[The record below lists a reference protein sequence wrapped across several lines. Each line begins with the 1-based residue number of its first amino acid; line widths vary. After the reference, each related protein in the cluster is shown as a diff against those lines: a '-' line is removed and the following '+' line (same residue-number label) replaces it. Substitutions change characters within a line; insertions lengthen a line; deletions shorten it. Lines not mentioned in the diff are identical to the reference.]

1 MKYQKKILTLA
12 SGTWKLHLGHLCPE
26 VVSSHMSRTIAAIF
40 TNRPSFSQG
49 SWNESNK
56 IMISFD
62 LGVCYLETT
71 FGPLVPRRRIKP
83 YVQNRSC
90 NFHKQAI
97 IFSRIMRWIQW
108 NYEISKKFLNLESG
122 TRKLHLG
129 HLGHLAPADGSG
141 HMSRTIA
148 AIFTNRPSFSQESWD
163 KSEKVMKS
171 QKMF

>member
-1 MKYQKKILTLA
+1 MNPIKLWNLKY
-12 SGTWKLHLGHLCPE
+12 
-26 VVSSHMSRTIAAIF
+26 F
-40 TNRPSFSQG
+40 
-49 SWNESNK
+49 
-56 IMISFD
+56 FD
-62 LGVCYLETT
+62 LGVWHLETT

-108 NYEISKKFLNLESG
+108 NYEISKKFLILGSG
-122 TRKLHLG
+122 TRKLHQG

-163 KSEKVMKS
+163 KSNKFLKS
-171 QKMF
+171 QNFFWSLGLPPGNYIWETWVQKTYQAICPEL

>member
-1 MKYQKKILTLA
+1 MNPIKLWNLKY
-12 SGTWKLHLGHLCPE
+12 
-26 VVSSHMSRTIAAIF
+26 F
-40 TNRPSFSQG
+40 
-49 SWNESNK
+49 
-56 IMISFD
+56 FD
-62 LGVCYLETT
+62 LGVWHLETT

-108 NYEISKKFLNLESG
+108 NYEISKNFLNLCSG

-129 HLGHLAPADGSG
+129 HLGHLAPEDGSG

-163 KSEKVMKS
+163 KSNKFMKS
-171 QKMF
+171 QKFFWSWGLAPGNYIWETWAQKTYQAICPEP